1 MERKKLLPTILPGFT
16 LKAILSGFSWILR
29 ISIYDNRLYNI
40 EDDPGENS
48 PIDTSSELYKKSV
61 PTMLNQLNKQLEKEA
76 RINMR
81 CQLQDF
87 WR

>member
-1 MERKKLLPTILPGFT
+1 M
-16 LKAILSGFSWILR
+16 
-29 ISIYDNRLYNI
+29 YNI

-61 PTMLNQLNKQLEKEA
+61 PAMLNQLNKQLEKEA